1 MSGFPKQKRSHNMRV
16 LQSWIREYADQQQM
30 AESPVGC
37 SDFDRWYPIARR
49 VAGAT
54 ALLATR
60 PWDASHYR
68 KTLDTLG
75 ERFDVQ
81 VGPAHRW

>member
-1 MSGFPKQKRSHNMRV
+1 MLYEQLTEPPRSS
-16 LQSWIREYADQQQM
+16 QPQ
-30 AESPVGC
+30 
-37 SDFDRWYPIARR
+37 
-49 VAGAT
+49 
-54 ALLATR
+54 

-81 VGPAHRW
+81 VGPAHH